1 MRLFR
6 RYNKMKLIIGL
17 KIDLKSLTNKLI
29 NFNS

>member
-6 RYNKMKLIIGL
+6 WYIKMKLIIGL

-29 NFNS
+29 KF